1 MTDFPFDIVGFDLDG
16 TLLDTSGDLTA
27 AVNHTLALAG
37 KPLLTIAE
45 VKPMIGG
52 GAKMMLEHG
61 LKASGG
67 IAEEEFRP
75 LYRAMMAYYAD
86 HVSVHTRPFPGAV
99 ALLDQLDAMG
109 VRYGI
114 VTNKFESLARQAL
127 SDLGLLERMVAVIG
141 ADTLGKERA
150 RPSSSAKPMSPA
162 LKGMVYLKQRANT
175 LALPLPGCCCLTIS
189 LVRSLLSDYFE
200 KTRGAGETMVKPPVL
215 ISCTSSMRSAM
226 PEGVKRNAPS
236 TPLNPPLSSNWAV
249 GKLVPTFQF
258 AAILLTRR
266 TES

>member
-99 ALLDQLDAMG
+99 ALLDQLDALG

-114 VTNKFESLARQAL
+114 VTNINLGVQSARFAIDKPRFYSSRFDHRDGSDDPRAEQQRNVSLQL
-127 SDLGLLERMVAVIG
+127 VVAHLVEKRL
-141 ADTLGKERA
+141 TL
-150 RPSSSAKPMSPA
+150 
-162 LKGMVYLKQRANT
+162 
-175 LALPLPGCCCLTIS
+175 
-189 LVRSLLSDYFE
+189 
-200 KTRGAGETMVKPPVL
+200 
-215 ISCTSSMRSAM
+215 
-226 PEGVKRNAPS
+226 
-236 TPLNPPLSSNWAV
+236 
-249 GKLVPTFQF
+249 
-258 AAILLTRR
+258 
-266 TES
+266 

>member
-1 MTDFPFDIVGFDLDG
+1 MMAEFPFDIVGFDLDG

-37 KPLLTIAE
+37 KPLLTIQE

-150 RPSSSAKPMSPA
+150 KPKGDTIIELIARAQALGSGPRTVFIGDSIYDTMAAKAAGVPSVACAFGFLMHSLEDMNADA
-162 LKGMVYLKQRANT
+162 VIDHFDELIDVLWGMR
-175 LALPLPGCCCLTIS
+175 
-189 LVRSLLSDYFE
+189 
-200 KTRGAGETMVKPPVL
+200 
-215 ISCTSSMRSAM
+215 
-226 PEGVKRNAPS
+226 
-236 TPLNPPLSSNWAV
+236 
-249 GKLVPTFQF
+249 
-258 AAILLTRR
+258 
-266 TES
+266 

>member
-1 MTDFPFDIVGFDLDG
+1 MIPVFTVVIPSRFASTRLP
-16 TLLDTSGDLTA
+16 
-27 AVNHTLALAG
+27 G

-99 ALLDQLDAMG
+99 ALLDQLDALG

-150 RPSSSAKPMSPA
+150 KPKGDTIIELIARAQALGSGPRTVFIGDSIYDTMAAKAAGVPSVACAFGFLMHSLEDMNADA
-162 LKGMVYLKQRANT
+162 VIDHFDELIDVLWGMR
-175 LALPLPGCCCLTIS
+175 
-189 LVRSLLSDYFE
+189 
-200 KTRGAGETMVKPPVL
+200 
-215 ISCTSSMRSAM
+215 
-226 PEGVKRNAPS
+226 
-236 TPLNPPLSSNWAV
+236 
-249 GKLVPTFQF
+249 
-258 AAILLTRR
+258 
-266 TES
+266 